1 MSLPLLTAA
10 EMRELDRRTIA
21 AGTPG
26 EALMERAGARV
37 VEAMA
42 RRYGPLLGMRV
53 LVLCGPGNNGGDGFV
68 AARHLRQQG
77 AEPHVGLVVHPDRVL
92 GDARLHLERMRE
104 AGLPVNVAE
113 DGESLRRMIARHE
126 RWDYALDALLGT
138 GARGTLEGPIA
149 TAVQLLRELDEAGTR
164 VVAVDLPTGVH
175 ADTGEI
181 ARRAVRA
188 DLTVTFGAPKRGQL
202 LYPGRAFV
210 GRLEVVDIGLLPPAE
225 DPGRHPLEL
234 ATADAM
240 ARLVP
245 LRDPRAHKGS
255 VGRVLVLGGSA
266 GMTGAVALA
275 ARAATRSGAGVVR
288 AAVPESL
295 LDTMAAKLTEEMP
308 AGLPERRPRV
318 LAVEALAPALALAEE
333 AHATLV
339 GPGLSRAPCAAE
351 LARRFLEACGTPVV
365 VDADALNAFED
376 GPEALGRVKGAAILT
391 PHLGEMSRLTATAPA
406 ELERRRLDEAREWAA
421 RWGCV
426 VLLKGAPT
434 VVAAP
439 DGRASVNPTGN
450 PGLATAGS
458 GDVLAGLAVA
468 LLAQGLERF
477 DAARLAA
484 WVHGA
489 AGDRAAAEQ
498 GQHGMNAGDVLERIP
513 AAMLELS
520 RLADRLAETAKRG
533 D

>member
-1 MSLPLLTAA
+1 MTLPLMTAA

-21 AGTPG
+21 SGVSAET
-26 EALMERAGARV
+26 LMERAGAGV
-37 VEAMA
+37 VEAMT

-68 AARHLRQQG
+68 AARHLLAQG
-77 AEPHVGLVVHPDRVL
+77 AEPHVGLVVHPDKVL
-92 GDARLHLERMRE
+92 GEARAQLERMRE
-104 AGLPVNVAE
+104 SGLPANVVE
-113 DGESLRRMIARHE
+113 DGDTLRRLIARHG
-126 RWDYALDALLGT
+126 RWDFALDALLGT
-138 GARGTLEGPIA
+138 GARGTLEGAVA

-210 GRLEVVDIGLLPPAE
+210 GRLEVVDIGLLGPEPE
-225 DPGRHPLEL
+225 PGKHTLEL

-245 LRDPRAHKGS
+245 LRDPRAHKNS

-275 ARAATRSGAGVVR
+275 ARAASRGGAGYVQV
-288 AAVPESL
+288 AVPESL
-295 LDTMAAKLTEEMP
+295 LDVMAIKLTEEIP
-308 AGLPERRPRV
+308 VGLPERRPRV
-318 LAVEALAPALALAEE
+318 LAVEASAPALALTER
-333 AHATLV
+333 AHVALV
-339 GPGLSRAPCAAE
+339 GPGLSRVPCAAE
-351 LARRFLEACGTPVV
+351 LARRFLDACATPMV
-365 VDADALNAFED
+365 VDADALNALE
-376 GPEALGRVKGAAILT
+376 GATDSLPRLKAPAVLT
-391 PHLGEMSRLTATAPA
+391 PHLGEMSRLTGLAVA
-406 ELERRRLDEAREWAA
+406 ELERTRIDAAVEWAA
-421 RWGCV
+421 RWGAV

-439 DGRASVNPTGN
+439 DGRACVNPTGN
-450 PGLATAGS
+450 PGMAAAGM
-458 GDVLAGLAVA
+458 GDVLAGLLAA
-468 LLAQGLERF
+468 LLAQGLERY

-489 AGDRAAAEQ
+489 AGDRAAADL
-498 GQHGMNAGDVLERIP
+498 GRHGMTAGDVLERLP
-513 AAMLELS
+513 LVLHELS
-520 RLADRLAETAKRG
+520 RRADAIAEAPRNR
-533 D
+533 

>member
-1 MSLPLLTAA
+1 MTLPLLTAA
-10 EMRELDRRTIA
+10 EMRALDRRTIDSGI
-21 AGTPG
+21 AGAT
-26 EALMERAGARV
+26 LMERAGAGV
-37 VEAMA
+37 VEAMG

-68 AARHLRQQG
+68 AARHLLAQG

-92 GDARLHLERMRE
+92 GDARHHLEQMRA
-104 AGLPVNVAE
+104 AGLPANVVE
-113 DGESLRRMIARHE
+113 DGETLRRLIARHGH
-126 RWDYALDALLGT
+126 WDFALDALLGT
-138 GARGTLEGPIA
+138 GARGTLEGAVA

-188 DLTVTFGAPKRGQL
+188 DLTVTLGAPKRGQL

-210 GRLEVVDIGLLPPAE
+210 GRLEVVDIGLVAPE
-225 DPGRHPLEL
+225 DTPGHDVLEL

-245 LRDPRAHKGS
+245 LRDPRAHKNS
-255 VGRVLVLGGSA
+255 VGRVVVLGGSA

-275 ARAATRSGAGVVR
+275 ARAATRSGAGYVQ
-288 AAVPESL
+288 AGVPESL
-295 LDTMAAKLTEEMP
+295 VDVLAVKLTEELP
-308 AGLPERRPRV
+308 VGLPERRPRV
-318 LAVEALAPALALAEE
+318 LAVEALAPALALAAS
-333 AHATLV
+333 AHAVLV

-351 LARRFLEACGTPVV
+351 LARRFLDVCPAPLV
-365 VDADALNAFED
+365 VDADALNAFEGSAEAIAGLK
-376 GPEALGRVKGAAILT
+376 GPAVLT
-391 PHLGEMSRLTATAPA
+391 PHLGEMSRLTGITSA
-406 ELERRRLDEAREWAA
+406 ELERTRIDAAREWAA
-421 RWGCV
+421 RWAAV

-439 DGRASVNPTGN
+439 DGRTCVNPTGN
-450 PGLATAGS
+450 PGMASAGV
-458 GDVLAGLAVA
+458 GDVLAGLLAA
-468 LLAQGLERF
+468 LLAQGLERY

-489 AGDRAAAEQ
+489 AGDRAAAEL
-498 GQHGMNAGDVLERIP
+498 GQHGMNASDVLERLP
-513 AAMLELS
+513 LVMHELS
-520 RLADRLAETAKRG
+520 RRADHLSEAPRP
-533 D
+533 